1 MKKQIAFIYLQLCL
15 ASLAFGQKEL
25 LQSGPMLG
33 YSEMKEVLLW
43 VQTKSPA
50 MVQFAYWE
58 TGATS
63 RKTLTDSKTTAK
75 EEGYTAR
82 LIADQVEPGK
92 QYDYELLINNQ
103 PVKLPYPTRFQTQ
116 TLWQF
121 RTDPP
126 DFSLAVGSCFYV
138 NEPEYDRPGTPY
150 GGEYQIMTAIYNR
163 HPDAMLW
170 LGDNVYFR
178 EPDWYTRTGMI
189 HRYTHTRSLPE
200 LQPLLAS
207 THHYA
212 IWDDH
217 DFGPNDSDRGFIQ
230 KDETLDVFKLFWGN
244 LNYGLPGK
252 KGVTG
257 YFQFEDVDFF
267 LLDNRYFRTP
277 NNRITEKRTLLGS
290 DQIEWLIDALAF
302 SKAPFKVIAVG
313 GQFLN
318 TVKAYETYANLAPEE
333 RSYILDRIEEEGITG
348 VVFLSGDR
356 HHTELSAY
364 TNAAGHTVYDLT
376 VSPLTSGVG
385 NPEKEVND
393 LRVPGTLL
401 VKRNFGLLEFSGP
414 LNERKMTIRIIN
426 SAGEEQWSR
435 EIRPK

>member
-1 MKKQIAFIYLQLCL
+1 
-15 ASLAFGQKEL
+15 
-25 LQSGPMLG
+25 
-33 YSEMKEVLLW
+33 
-43 VQTKSPA
+43 
-50 MVQFAYWE
+50 
-58 TGATS
+58 
-63 RKTLTDSKTTAK
+63 
-75 EEGYTAR
+75 
-82 LIADQVEPGK
+82 
-92 QYDYELLINNQ
+92 
-103 PVKLPYPTRFQTQ
+103 
-116 TLWQF
+116 
-121 RTDPP
+121 
-126 DFSLAVGSCFYV
+126 
-138 NEPEYDRPGTPY
+138 
-150 GGEYQIMTAIYNR
+150 MTAIYNR

-364 TNAAGHTVYDLT
+364 TNAAGHAVYDLT